1 MGHVDVLPTLRELAG
16 LPPDPRNVGWSL
28 VPLLREGRWD
38 RGERP
43 LLGHLVEFDEK
54 HEVRAV
60 VLGRY
65 KLVERRPGRAELF
78 DLETDPGE
86 SRDLAERHPEIV
98 ARLRDAYD
106 RAEAGATRYGQ
117 GGRETQL
124 TPEAVEKLRALG
136 YVK

>member
-1 MGHVDVLPTLRELAG
+1 M
-16 LPPDPRNVGWSL
+16 
-28 VPLLREGRWD
+28 PLLRRGRWD
-38 RGERP
+38 RGVRP
-43 LLGHLVEFDEK
+43 LLAHLVEFDQK

-78 DLETDPGE
+78 DLEADPGE
-86 SRDLAERHPEIV
+86 RDDLAGRHPEIV

-106 RAEAGATRYGQ
+106 RAEAGATRYTDSA
-117 GGRETQL
+117 RDAQL
-124 TPEAVEKLRALG
+124 APEAIEKLRALG